1 MWQPSN
7 LVIKSGYLVGTIA
20 TPKHRNWIGEEKGG
34 DEKNVKKRPASAS
47 VGSPRVTKRPAGE
60 EQNDGNRDKDHCQGP
75 SQEWGRRGEP

>member
-1 MWQPSN
+1 MRSILASGQPSN
-7 LVIKSGYLVGTIA
+7 LIITSVSSWDYCYTQA
-20 TPKHRNWIGEEKGG
+20 QDWIGEEKGG

-75 SQEWGRRGEP
+75 SQE